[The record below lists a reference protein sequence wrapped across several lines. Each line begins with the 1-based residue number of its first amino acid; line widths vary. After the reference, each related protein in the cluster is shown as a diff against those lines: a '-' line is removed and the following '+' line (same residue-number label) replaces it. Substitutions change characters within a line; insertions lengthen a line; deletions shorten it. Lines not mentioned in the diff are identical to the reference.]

1 LVRAG
6 EIDLAFCSS
15 PPADDSTVGFKELF
29 RYNTVLLT
37 PQGHQLSCGSAVTFE
52 DIASWSLILPDP
64 AALLRQRVDQ
74 GFKDWELAT
83 VEILPVHMV
92 SCHLYSEGA
101 GIEVPSA
108 TA

>member
-1 LVRAG
+1 M
-6 EIDLAFCSS
+6 
-15 PPADDSTVGFKELF
+15 GFKELF

-52 DIASWSLILPDP
+52 DITSWSLILPDP

-74 GFKDWELAT
+74 GFKDWELAA

-92 SCHLYSEGA
+92 SCQLYSEGTE
-101 GIEVPSA
+101 IEVPPA
-108 TA
+108 TAKSYSAV

>member
-1 LVRAG
+1 MTPLGHR
-6 EIDLAFCSS
+6 LA
-15 PPADDSTVGFKELF
+15 DGRHIEL
-29 RYNTVLLT
+29 
-37 PQGHQLSCGSAVTFE
+37 E
-52 DIASWSLILPDP
+52 DITSWPLILPDP